1 MSLAAVVADVTA
13 TPTASGREAGRAPG
27 PQRAPASPVPPA
39 AAASESVS
47 PTTEQVRAVAQRL
60 DAFLRSMGHQLRFHV
75 DDASG
80 RIVVS
85 VVDAETG
92 ERIRQIPSEEMM
104 RLARHGAPGD
114 GAVSSLVNLEV

>member
-1 MSLAAVVADVTA
+1 MSLVAVVADVTA
-13 TPTASGREAGRAPG
+13 TPVAPGREAGRAAG
-27 PQRAPASPVPPA
+27 PERAPVPPA
-39 AAASESVS
+39 PTAAAKSEATS
-47 PTTEQVRAVAQRL
+47 PTAEQVRAVAERL

-92 ERIRQIPSEEMM
+92 ERIRQIPSEELM
-104 RLARHGAPGD
+104 RLARHGAAGG